1 MRILV
6 LALLLAAFLARTQS
20 QTVGAGAPVGVT
32 LITDPTEYSDL
43 STDDLYEELEV
54 SLIGEPEEEGGPDS
68 GPDAGA
74 QTPMPMPMPAPGA
87 GAPGP
92 PGPHAEPQNNDVDG
106 IEDDNTLQDDAL
118 ASSVSLVVA
127 PSSLDD
133 TCPGAKPTSKPAQV
147 KQTKKQRIKVVFVVV
162 LPTNNT
168 VAPSVSPNAA
178 EAFDKTHLV
187 AALRRASRAMG
198 AQHDFDVKVNAVEYI
213 QTQSTKRRRK
223 LHQAPPTSPA
233 IRVTGEAEFAGQDEM
248 VASEILQLLTDA
260 PETIFPE
267 SEFGPVSV
275 PDATLTENDIH
286 DDKWILPV
294 VGTLTALA
302 TVSAVST
309 AVFFCRKRVNDETD
323 TYGFIPS
330 TTFSPDAKHP
340 LDRSRSLLS
349 LPSNNAY
356 NNYHDDGTHQ
366 SNKEYQYNNVGYYLK

>member
-6 LALLLAAFLARTQS
+6 LALLLAAFMARTQS
-20 QTVGAGAPVGVT
+20 QTVGAGGPVGVT
-32 LITDPTEYSDL
+32 LITDPTGSSDL
-43 STDDLYEELEV
+43 STDYLYEELGV

-74 QTPMPMPMPAPGA
+74 QTPMQMPAPGA
-87 GAPGP
+87 GP
-92 PGPHAEPQNNDVDG
+92 PGPHAEPPNNEGDG
-106 IEDDNTLQDDAL
+106 IDDANTLQDDAL

-147 KQTKKQRIKVVFVVV
+147 KQTKKQRIKVAFVVV
-162 LPTNNT
+162 LPANNT
-168 VAPSVSPNAA
+168 VTPSVSLNAA

-223 LHQAPPTSPA
+223 LHQALPTSPA
-233 IRVTGEAEFAGQDEM
+233 IRVTGEADFAGQDEM

-267 SEFGPVSV
+267 SEFGTVSV

-309 AVFFCRKRVNDETD
+309 AVFFCRKPVNDETD
-323 TYGFIPS
+323 TYGFIPT

-349 LPSNNAY
+349 LPSNNSY
-356 NNYHDDGTHQ
+356 DNYHDDGTHQ